1 VSLKISASPLP
12 APPQP
17 QTTTGLAASTHPGSA
32 TIEALEVSKWF
43 GDKVA
48 VSDLK
53 FSVGP
58 GVTALLGPNGAGKST
73 TFKLLTG
80 LLRPSRGQVRVLGQ
94 RVANNPPLYR
104 RIGLVPEQDSL
115 YGFLTAREFVE
126 LAARLHRLPN
136 PPDAAGEALH
146 TVDLLDAQHRK
157 LGGFSKGM
165 RQRVKVAQAL
175 VHDPDVLFLDE
186 PLTGTDPRQRLSLME
201 TFIKL
206 GESGKTVMISSH
218 ILNEVERLGSNILVI
233 VNGKLAAEGD
243 FHGIRALMD
252 DRPRRVRIGCADPRA
267 MAAAVVA
274 LQGTRGVRLEGESV
288 VLETGA
294 PLEFYAAVAR
304 LAQQSHN
311 HLYSIEGL
319 DEDLE
324 SVFRYLVST

>member
-1 VSLKISASPLP
+1 MSLEIPTSPAP

-17 QTTTGLAASTHPGSA
+17 LATSAPAPGARPGAA

-48 VSDLK
+48 VSDLS

-80 LLRPSRGQVRVLGQ
+80 LLRPSRGQLRVLGQ
-94 RVANNPPLYR
+94 RVANNPALYR

-136 PPDAAGEALH
+136 PSQAAGEALH

-186 PLTGTDPRQRLSLME
+186 PLTGTDPRQRLALME
-201 TFIKL
+201 TFIRL
-206 GESGKTVMISSH
+206 GEAGKTVMISSH

-233 VNGKLAAEGD
+233 VNGQLAAAGD

-252 DRPRRVRIGCADPRA
+252 DRPRRVQIGCADPRA

-274 LQGTRGVRLEGESV
+274 LPGTRGVRLEGDSV

-294 PLEFYAAVAR
+294 PLEFYSAVAR
-304 LAQQSHN
+304 LAQQSDN
-311 HLYSIEGL
+311 HLYSVEGL

-324 SVFRYLVST
+324 SVFRYLVSR